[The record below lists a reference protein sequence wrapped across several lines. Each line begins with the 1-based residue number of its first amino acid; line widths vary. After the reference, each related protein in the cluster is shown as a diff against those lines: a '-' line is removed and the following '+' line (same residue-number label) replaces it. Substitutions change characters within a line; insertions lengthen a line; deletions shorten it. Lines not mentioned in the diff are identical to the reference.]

1 MPQSTVMIIVFFAFL
16 MIAISFGI
24 GIWAKKKANTAQ
36 AYFGGTAMFGPL
48 AVGLSSMAG
57 IASAF
62 ALVGVPGIIYTSGN
76 AMAFWMLSGAAFAM
90 GYIIL
95 GKRIRAMA

>member
-1 MPQSTVMIIVFFAFL
+1 MPHTTVIIIAVFSAL
-16 MIAISFGI
+16 MIAISFVI
-24 GIWAKKKANTAQ
+24 GIWSKKKANTAQ
-36 AYFGGTAMFGPL
+36 AYFGGTAMFGPV

-76 AMAFWMLSGAAFAM
+76 AMTF
-90 GYIIL
+90 
-95 GKRIRAMA
+95 